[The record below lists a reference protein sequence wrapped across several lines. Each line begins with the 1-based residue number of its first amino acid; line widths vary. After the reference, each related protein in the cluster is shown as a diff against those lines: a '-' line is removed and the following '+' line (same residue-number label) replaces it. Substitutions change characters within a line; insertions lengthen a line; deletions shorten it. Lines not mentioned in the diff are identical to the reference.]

1 MALRHRLRIET
12 TAAASGVTP
21 LELFFDLVFVFAM
34 TQVTSFMADDLTW
47 AGLGRG
53 LLILGVVWW
62 CWVGYAWLGNVVRV
76 DEGAVRIAVFVAM
89 GGVMLM
95 ALTIPE
101 AFDDFPGGLSGPL
114 VFALAYFLVRAVH
127 LLLFY
132 LLSEDD
138 PGLRRRI
145 ATFAVSTVAGTGLL
159 VVAAVTDGPVQI
171 VLWVAALVVDYG
183 GTYLGGGRGWRLTSP
198 GHFAERHGLVIIIAL
213 GESVVAI
220 GVGAADLPISWPIG
234 LATALGITVVCSL
247 WWLYFDVVHLV
258 ARRVLAEAEGEH
270 RVRIARDAY
279 SYLHLPMVA
288 GIVLFAL
295 GLKKVLE
302 YVADIGDHTLADPLP
317 VPALVGLLG
326 GVALYLLAHVA
337 FRLRNV
343 GEWSV
348 HRLVVAAGLVATV
361 PVAAGAPPLAV
372 LAVLAAICVGLVA
385 FQARRHADERYQLR
399 HAGE

>member
-1 MALRHRLRIET
+1 MALRHRIRIEAT
-12 TAAASGVTP
+12 TATSGVTP

-34 TQVTSFMADDLTW
+34 TQVTSLMADDLSW
-47 AGLGRG
+47 GGLGRG
-53 LLILGVVWW
+53 LLILAVVWW
-62 CWVGYAWLGNVVRV
+62 CWVGYAWLGNVVRA
-76 DEGAVRIAVFVAM
+76 DEGVVRIAVFVAM

-114 VFALAYFLVRAVH
+114 VFALAYFVVRAVH

-145 ATFAVSTVAGTGLL
+145 AGFAASTAAGTGLL
-159 VVAAVTDGPVQI
+159 VAASQTGGTWQVA
-171 VLWVAALVVDYG
+171 LWVTALVVDYG
-183 GTYLGGGRGWRLTSP
+183 GAYLGRGWRLTSP

-213 GESVVAI
+213 GETVVAI
-220 GVGAADLPISWPIG
+220 GVGAADLAVSWPVIG
-234 LATALGITVVCSL
+234 ATALGLTVVCSL
-247 WWLYFDVVHLV
+247 WWLYFDMVQIV
-258 ARRVLAEAEGEH
+258 ARRVLAGAEGEH

-279 SYLHLPMVA
+279 SLLHLPMVA

-302 YVADIGDHTLADPLP
+302 YVADTGDHTLADALP
-317 VPALVGLLG
+317 APALAGLLG

-337 FRLRNV
+337 FRLRMV
-343 GEWSV
+343 RTRST
-348 HRLVVAAGLVATV
+348 HRIVVAALLAAAV
-361 PVAAGAPPLAV
+361 PVATGAAALVV
-372 LAVLAAICVGLVA
+372 LALLAGLCAGLVVI
-385 FQARRHADERYQLR
+385 QAARHAGERYELR